1 MKETGTRVIALG
13 FFDGVHIGHGALLRR
28 TRERATEL
36 GLRAAAMS
44 FDSHP
49 DTLVSGVPV
58 PLINSMDDR
67 AALMR
72 RLYGIDDV
80 IFAHFDRAMM
90 EMPWEDFLGDFLVR
104 QHGAAHLVCGHD
116 FRFGYRGQGT
126 PERLREYCAAH
137 GLGCDVIPEV
147 LLDGRTVSSTYIRAL
162 LTEGQMEEAERY
174 LGHAHVL
181 SGVVRHGFGRG
192 EKIDMPTA
200 NLAFPE
206 GVLVP
211 AFGVYA
217 AEAEMEG
224 RRWPASVNIGVH
236 PTAGALERPVLEA
249 WLQGDCGDLYGKEIV
264 VFLYKMVRVE
274 RKFASM
280 EALKT
285 QVLHDTEEI
294 LNYLKERNV

>member
-1 MKETGTRVIALG
+1 MRVIALG

-49 DTLVSGVPV
+49 DTLVSACRC

-147 LLDGRTVSSTYIRAL
+147 LLDGRTVSSTYIRTL

-200 NLAFPE
+200 NLAFPK

-217 AEAEMEG
+217 AEAETEG
-224 RRWPASVNIGVH
+224 RAGRRASTSASIRA
-236 PTAGALERPVLEA
+236 AGALEPAGARGVAP
-249 WLQGDCGDLYGKEIV
+249 GDCGDLYGKEIV
-264 VFLYKMVRVE
+264 VFLYKMVRAE
-274 RKFASM
+274 PEICLDGGIEDAGFA
-280 EALKT
+280 
-285 QVLHDTEEI
+285 
-294 LNYLKERNV
+294 

>member
-28 TRERATEL
+28 THERATEL

-147 LLDGRTVSSTYIRAL
+147 LLDGRTVSSTYIRTL

-192 EKIDMPTA
+192 EKIEMPTA

-217 AEAEMEG
+217 AEAETEG

-264 VFLYKMVRVE
+264 VFLYKMVRAE

>member
-1 MKETGTRVIALG
+1 
-13 FFDGVHIGHGALLRR
+13 
-28 TRERATEL
+28 
-36 GLRAAAMS
+36 MS

-49 DTLVSGVPV
+49 DALVSGVPV

-147 LLDGRTVSSTYIRAL
+147 LLDGRTVSST
-162 LTEGQMEEAERY
+162 T
-174 LGHAHVL
+174 
-181 SGVVRHGFGRG
+181 FGRSLLRG
-192 EKIDMPTA
+192 KWRRPSGISATRTCC
-200 NLAFPE
+200 LAWC
-206 GVLVP
+206 GTDL
-211 AFGVYA
+211 A
-217 AEAEMEG
+217 AARRSRCRRQISRFRRACLFRRSASTRRRPRWRAGAG
-224 RRWPASVNIGVH
+224 RRASTSACH

-249 WLQGDCGDLYGKEIV
+249 WLQADCGDLYGKEIV
-264 VFLYKMVRVE
+264 VFLYKMVRAE

>member
-1 MKETGTRVIALG
+1 
-13 FFDGVHIGHGALLRR
+13 
-28 TRERATEL
+28 
-36 GLRAAAMS
+36 
-44 FDSHP
+44 
-49 DTLVSGVPV
+49 
-58 PLINSMDDR
+58 
-67 AALMR
+67 
-72 RLYGIDDV
+72 
-80 IFAHFDRAMM
+80 
-90 EMPWEDFLGDFLVR
+90 
-104 QHGAAHLVCGHD
+104 
-116 FRFGYRGQGT
+116 
-126 PERLREYCAAH
+126 
-137 GLGCDVIPEV
+137 
-147 LLDGRTVSSTYIRAL
+147 
-162 LTEGQMEEAERY
+162 MEEAERY
-174 LGHAHVL
+174 LGHAYVL

-217 AEAEMEG
+217 AEAETEG

-264 VFLYKMVRVE
+264 VFLYKMVRAE

>member
-1 MKETGTRVIALG
+1 M
-13 FFDGVHIGHGALLRR
+13 
-28 TRERATEL
+28 
-36 GLRAAAMS
+36 
-44 FDSHP
+44 
-49 DTLVSGVPV
+49 PV

-147 LLDGRTVSSTYIRAL
+147 LLDGRTVSSTYIRTL

-192 EKIDMPTA
+192 EKIEMPTA

-217 AEAEMEG
+217 AEAETEG

-264 VFLYKMVRVE
+264 VFLYKMVRAE

>member
-1 MKETGTRVIALG
+1 
-13 FFDGVHIGHGALLRR
+13 
-28 TRERATEL
+28 
-36 GLRAAAMS
+36 
-44 FDSHP
+44 
-49 DTLVSGVPV
+49 
-58 PLINSMDDR
+58 MDDR

-147 LLDGRTVSSTYIRAL
+147 LLDGRTVSSTYIRTL

-200 NLAFPE
+200 NLAFPK
-206 GVLVP
+206 GVIVP

-217 AEAEMEG
+217 AEAETEG
-224 RRWPASVNIGVH
+224 RRCRRASTSASIRRRVRWSGRCSRRGSRG
-236 PTAGALERPVLEA
+236 TAAT
-249 WLQGDCGDLYGKEIV
+249 
-264 VFLYKMVRVE
+264 
-274 RKFASM
+274 SM
-280 EALKT
+280 GRRSWFSSIRWCAPSGNLPRWR
-285 QVLHDTEEI
+285 H
-294 LNYLKERNV
+294 

>member
-28 TRERATEL
+28 TRERAMEL

-200 NLAFPE
+200 NLAFPK

-264 VFLYKMVRVE
+264 VFLYKMVRGE